1 MKKIFLALAA
11 SAFIILTGCTAKTN
25 YPVSD
30 TEFLLNTVSTIDIYA
45 CTGDRPD
52 VIIDDCFKYI
62 KGLENELS
70 RTVKSSEISLLNANG
85 GGNISDDTLY
95 IIEKSLNYSRL
106 TEGAFDIT
114 IGEVSALWDFTS
126 GENIV
131 PSETDIEKALASVG
145 YENIEI
151 GGGKVSL
158 KNGAQLD
165 LGAIA
170 KGYIGDKAAQ
180 FLKERGVT
188 SAIINLGGN
197 IVTIG
202 DNNGKP
208 FRIGIQSPTAETGE
222 YIGVLDLEDKTA
234 VTSGA
239 YQRFFVKD
247 GIIYHHI
254 LDPKTG
260 YPAQS
265 DIASVTIVADN
276 STDADA
282 LSTSCYILGTER
294 ALELINSLDYAEA
307 VIVTDSGEVLLSD
320 YAGQYYEEIE

>member
-1 MKKIFLALAA
+1 MRKIFLTFAICALAA
-11 SAFIILTGCTAKTN
+11 LTGCTAKTE

-45 CTGDRPD
+45 CTEDKPD
-52 VIIDDCFKYI
+52 IIIDDCFKYI
-62 KGLENELS
+62 KGLENKLS
-70 RTVKSSEISLLNANG
+70 RTVESSEISLLNANG
-85 GGNISDDTLY
+85 NGNVSDDTLY

-106 TEGAFDIT
+106 TDGAFDIT
-114 IGEVSALWDFTS
+114 IGSVSSLWDFTS
-126 GENIV
+126 DEDIV
-131 PSETDIEKALASVG
+131 PSEADIKSALTAVG

-151 GGGKVSL
+151 DGGSICL

-170 KGYIGDKAAQ
+170 KGHIGDKAAE
-180 FLKERGVT
+180 FLKGRGVT

-197 IVTIG
+197 IVTVG

-208 FRIGIQSPTAETGE
+208 FRIGIQSPAAETGE
-222 YIGVLDLEDKTA
+222 YIGVLDLKNKTA

-239 YQRFFVKD
+239 YQRFFIKD
-247 GIIYHHI
+247 GVVYHHI

-265 DIASVTIVADN
+265 DIASVTIVADS

-282 LSTSCYILGTER
+282 LSTSCYILGTKR

-307 VIVTDSGEVLLSD
+307 VIVTGSGEVLLSD
-320 YAGQYYEEIE
+320 NAVQYYEKME

>member
-1 MKKIFLALAA
+1 MKKIFLTFAICAIA
-11 SAFIILTGCTAKTN
+11 TLTGCTAKTE

-30 TEFLLNTVSTIDIYA
+30 MEFLLNTVSTIDIYA
-45 CTGDRPD
+45 CTEDKPD
-52 VIIDDCFKYI
+52 IIIDDCFKYI

-70 RTVKSSEISLLNANG
+70 RTVESSEISLLNANG
-85 GGNISDDTLY
+85 GGNVSSDTLY

-106 TEGAFDIT
+106 TDGAFDIT
-114 IGEVSALWDFTS
+114 IGSVSSLWDFTS
-126 GENIV
+126 GDNIV
-131 PSETDIEKALASVG
+131 PSETDIESALTSVG

-151 GGGKVSL
+151 DGDSISL
-158 KNGAQLD
+158 KNGAKLD

-170 KGYIGDKAAQ
+170 KGYIGDKAAEY
-180 FLKERGVT
+180 LKSRGVT

-202 DNNGKP
+202 SNNGKP
-208 FRIGIQSPTAETGE
+208 FRIGIQSPTGTTGE

-247 GIIYHHI
+247 GVVYHHI

-265 DIASVTIVADN
+265 DIASVTIIADS

-294 ALELINSLDYAEA
+294 ALELINGLDYAEA

-320 YAGQYYEEIE
+320 NAGQYYEEIE